1 MRNQTLADQPRESFN
16 TDLAVNIG
24 GAMAAAQAVGQKMLE
39 RGSGSILLTGGG
51 FALQPHPDYLS
62 LSTGKAGV
70 RALAQGIFEP
80 FREKGVHV
88 ATVTVAGFVTT
99 AEDAANV
106 AEAFWTLHSQI
117 LDAWEVETVYT
128 PKG

>member
-1 MRNQTLADQPRESFN
+1 VQPPPE
-16 TDLAVNIG
+16 D
-24 GAMAAAQAVGQKMLE
+24 
-39 RGSGSILLTGGG
+39 
-51 FALQPHPDYLS
+51 LS
-62 LSTGKAGV
+62 LSIGKAGI
-70 RALAQGIFEP
+70 RALAQGIFES

-106 AEAFWTLHSQI
+106 AEAFWTLHSQT
-117 LDAWEVETVYT
+117 DAWEVETVYT